1 MGSNSDMATSATKII
16 EFVGGSENISNVT
29 CCATRL
35 RIMVKDKGLVKV
47 KEIEAL
53 PCVVGSAWSDNQF
66 QAIVGL
72 GVEEL
77 RDAVKDLLLVSGAGE
92 SATEE
97 AKPSK
102 GGKLGELVSFVVNI
116 FSPLLPAF
124 AGSGLLR
131 GVIILCGNFGILAE
145 DSTTYL
151 MLYLL
156 SNAIFYF
163 LPLAV
168 AYTTAKRLNTNPI
181 MALVIVGTLL
191 EPDFIALVEGNGGNT
206 VDVFGL
212 PIPMYSYTSSVLAPI
227 VVVWVQ
233 SLVDRLLRKYMPK
246 SLELS
251 VTPTLLLLITGL
263 LAIMLIG
270 PACSFLSI
278 VIADFVTMV
287 ANINIV
293 ITGIVLGGI
302 WEILIMFGIHW
313 APNTLVIIPELAR
326 TGESNLMVY
335 AAASVFSMG
344 GMAFAVFLRT
354 KNKELKAYSLSSIA
368 AIMLSGIVEPAL
380 YGIAAK
386 NKNAMI
392 AGCVGGAIGGAAM
405 ALFHCVGY
413 SFIFPGL
420 TTIPAFGGN
429 TPWAWPLCLAIS
441 FAAGFVLTLLMGVTD
456 IDANAEGMA
465 AHKA

>member
-1 MGSNSDMATSATKII
+1 MSSTETASSAAMII
-16 EFVGGSENISNVT
+16 ELVGGSENISNVT

-35 RIMVKDKGLVKV
+35 RVMVKDKGLVKV
-47 KEIEAL
+47 GEIEAL

-77 RDAVKDLLLVSGAGE
+77 RDAVQDLLLASGSGE
-92 SATEE
+92 SDGKKESG
-97 AKPSK
+97 K
-102 GGKLGELVSFVVNI
+102 GKLGELVSLVVNI

-131 GVIILCGNFGILAE
+131 GIIILCSNFGILAE

-168 AYTTAKRLNTNPI
+168 AYTTAKRLGTNPI

-206 VDVFGL
+206 VGVFGL
-212 PIPMYSYTSSVLAPI
+212 PVPMYSYTSSVLAPI
-227 VVVWVQ
+227 VIVWVQ

-251 VTPTLLLLITGL
+251 VTPTLLLVITGL
-263 LAIMLIG
+263 LAIMVIG
-270 PACSFLSI
+270 PACSFLSV

-287 ANINIV
+287 ANLNIV
-293 ITGIVLGGI
+293 VTGIVLGGI

-344 GMAFAVFLRT
+344 GMALAVFLRT
-354 KNKELKAYSLSSIA
+354 KDRELKAYSLSSIA

-386 NKNAMI
+386 NRSAMI
-392 AGCVGGAIGGAAM
+392 AGCAGGAVGGAAM
-405 ALFHCVGY
+405 ALLHCVGY

-429 TPWAWPLCLAIS
+429 TPWAWPFCLVVS
-441 FAAGFVLTLLMGVTD
+441 FAAGFVFTFLLGVKGVD
-456 IDANAEGMA
+456 EDSDKSVASRS
-465 AHKA
+465 